1 MYNKKEWL
9 DYSKVFDYTE
19 DLGKKENKKLKKDML
34 KWSVEDFQN
43 FYGFKGIDK
52 LGYYIK

>member
-1 MYNKKEWL
+1 MYNKKKWL
-9 DYSKVFDYTE
+9 NYCDVFDYSE
-19 DLGKKENKKLKKDML
+19 DLGKEENKKLKKNML

-43 FYGFKGIDK
+43 FYGFKGIDE